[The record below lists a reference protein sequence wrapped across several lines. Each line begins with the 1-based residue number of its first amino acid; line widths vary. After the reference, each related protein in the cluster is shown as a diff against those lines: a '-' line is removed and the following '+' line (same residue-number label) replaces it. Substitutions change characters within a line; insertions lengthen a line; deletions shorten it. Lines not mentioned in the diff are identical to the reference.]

1 MNELHTNILI
11 NNINNQLL
19 DTLDIGTNSVN
30 NLTSQREVLI
40 NTDNNINKIDKNLKI
55 SDKIVTRMNS
65 FSKRLSYL
73 FKKPKHNIT
82 TSKKNSFENN
92 TEVGKPKVASLPP
105 VGEFTNN
112 VWLREAS
119 ADLGLPLNI
128 QNTTIE
134 KTTELEADDIDIL
147 LTNVKKLKQISKIM
161 NTELKLQNN
170 ILDSIDEKTDNSNIK
185 IKKINKNI
193 NKLL

>member
-1 MNELHTNILI
+1 MLQQKIIYIANCSKASIMSYNLIWLIDPDDENYCWERDWIHEILSLI
-11 NNINNQLL
+11 KYREFF
-19 DTLDIGTNSVN
+19 DTDA
-30 NLTSQREVLI
+30 
-40 NTDNNINKIDKNLKI
+40 
-55 SDKIVTRMNS
+55 
-65 FSKRLSYL
+65 
-73 FKKPKHNIT
+73 
-82 TSKKNSFENN
+82 
-92 TEVGKPKVASLPP
+92 GKPKVASLPP